1 MATQKFTNFAN
12 FLKMHSDITAVTAQ
26 SNKIALNEARQL
38 CAARA
43 ILQKK
48 KKMSKHFGSLHTFK
62 LKKNTGFQFPKKVT

>member
-38 CAARA
+38 CVARA

-48 KKMSKHFGSLHTFK
+48 KK
-62 LKKNTGFQFPKKVT
+62 